1 MRRISQDK
9 DVTGDA
15 LQLHGYSSPHTM
27 PTPAVSSDHQVRTI
41 EVDGQKYFVSLRV
54 RFDGVEHIGRLMFT
68 EAATEISYQD
78 HGGVP
83 GMSVQEAVSKAKE
96 FSEGELV
103 QRCYRA
109 LSEKRRF
116 GKLRR
121 ATDKM
126 IEKIRQ
132 LNRIAIGLEK
142 GIIEPESGKLELDQ
156 AQKELLDI
164 VRSLRLHAGVE
175 DETDEGPR
183 TGGPTAII

>member
-1 MRRISQDK
+1 M
-9 DVTGDA
+9 
-15 LQLHGYSSPHTM
+15 SPI
-27 PTPAVSSDHQVRTI
+27 AVSTDHQIRTI
-41 EVDGQKYFVSLRV
+41 SIDGQKYFVSLRI
-54 RFDGVEHIGRLMFT
+54 RHDGVEHIGRLIFT
-68 EAATEISYQD
+68 EASTEISYHD

-83 GMSVQEAVSKAKE
+83 GVSADEAISKAKA

-142 GIIEPESGKLELDQ
+142 GIIEPETGKLELDQ
-156 AQKELLDI
+156 AQRELLDI
-164 VRSLRLHAGVE
+164 VRSLRHHAGVE
-175 DETDEGPR
+175 DEDA
-183 TGGPTAII
+183 GGPTAII

>member
-1 MRRISQDK
+1 M
-9 DVTGDA
+9 
-15 LQLHGYSSPHTM
+15 SPI
-27 PTPAVSSDHQVRTI
+27 AVSTDHQIRTI
-41 EVDGQKYFVSLRV
+41 SIDGQKYFVSLRI
-54 RFDGVEHIGRLMFT
+54 RHDGVEHIGRLIFT
-68 EAATEISYQD
+68 EASTEISYHD

-83 GMSVQEAVSKAKE
+83 GVSADEAISKAKA

-126 IEKIRQ
+126 IDKIRQ

-142 GIIEPESGKLELDQ
+142 GIIEPETGKLELDQ
-156 AQKELLDI
+156 AQRELLEI
-164 VRSLRLHAGVE
+164 VRSLRQHAGVE
-175 DETDEGPR
+175 DEDA
-183 TGGPTAII
+183 GGPTAII

>member
-1 MRRISQDK
+1 M
-9 DVTGDA
+9 
-15 LQLHGYSSPHTM
+15 SPL
-27 PTPAVSSDHQVRTI
+27 AVSTAVVSDHQIRTI
-41 EVDGQKYFVSLRV
+41 AVDGQKYFVSLRI
-54 RFDGVEHIGRLMFT
+54 RHDGVEHIGRLIFT
-68 EAATEISYQD
+68 EASTEISYHD

-83 GMSVQEAVSKAKE
+83 GVSVDEAVSKAKA
-96 FSEGELV
+96 FSDGELV

-156 AQKELLDI
+156 AQKDLLDI

-175 DETDEGPR
+175 DELDDGPR
-183 TGGPTAII
+183 AGGPTAII

>member
-1 MRRISQDK
+1 M
-9 DVTGDA
+9 
-15 LQLHGYSSPHTM
+15 SPI
-27 PTPAVSSDHQVRTI
+27 AVSTDHQLRTI
-41 EVDGQKYFVSLRV
+41 SIDGQKYFVSLRI
-54 RFDGVEHIGRLMFT
+54 RHDGVEHIGRLIFT
-68 EAATEISYQD
+68 EASTEISYHD

-83 GMSVQEAVSKAKE
+83 GVSVDEAISKAKA

-142 GIIEPESGKLELDQ
+142 GLLEPETGKLELDQ
-156 AQKELLDI
+156 AQRDLLEI

-175 DETDEGPR
+175 DEDA
-183 TGGPTAII
+183 GGPTAII

>member
-1 MRRISQDK
+1 M
-9 DVTGDA
+9 
-15 LQLHGYSSPHTM
+15 SP
-27 PTPAVSSDHQVRTI
+27 PLASSDHQIRTI
-41 EVDGQKYFVSLRV
+41 EIDGQKYFVSLRV
-54 RFDGVEHIGRLMFT
+54 RYDGVEHIGRLMFT
-68 EAATEISYQD
+68 EASTEISYQD

-83 GMSVQEAVSKAKE
+83 GISVHEAVAKAKE

-142 GIIEPESGKLELDQ
+142 GLIEPETGKLELDQ

-164 VRSLRLHAGVE
+164 VRSLRTHAGVE
-175 DETDEGPR
+175 DELDDGPQA
-183 TGGPTAII
+183 GGPTAII